1 MESQNKENPN
11 EGIDDFK
18 IIDPIKPIIPAKKD
32 EYSKNEIKSNK
43 IIIEPKI
50 NPEENELKIELYPN
64 NIPKGKLRKIAIS
77 SVLPKDRL
85 GCSLAK
91 NKTLAFPCSNVPL
104 LYGFYTA
111 HCNHYPIRIKPD
123 DIWLL
128 IVQAFSNHVNAN
140 SEE

>member
-1 MESQNKENPN
+1 M
-11 EGIDDFK
+11 
-18 IIDPIKPIIPAKKD
+18 
-32 EYSKNEIKSNK
+32 
-43 IIIEPKI
+43 
-50 NPEENELKIELYPN
+50 
-64 NIPKGKLRKIAIS
+64 
-77 SVLPKDRL
+77 PKDRL

-111 HCNHYPIRIKPD
+111 HCNHYPISIKPD

-140 SEE
+140 SEELRELFVNFKDKKTLKVIYPEIFSIKDVDKQTLENFSV